1 MMGDIFFGLRMF
13 AITLAMVVALQIK
26 VGDETIERISLAW
39 IGSSSVVAS
48 LRDVSNGGIKAL
60 SQAYRWAA
68 GSVDAKIN
76 RAFRSEAEP
85 GVRSLGL
92 TLERSEGYK
101 ASQQAKRRA
110 ASLED
115 SGSDEAPSHDEPS
128 EY

>member
-13 AITLAMVVALQIK
+13 GITLAMVVALQIK

-39 IGSSSVVAS
+39 IGSSSVVES
-48 LRDVSNGGIKAL
+48 LREVSNGGIKAL
-60 SQAYRWAA
+60 SQAYRWAS

-85 GVRSLGL
+85 GSRSLGL
-92 TLERSEGYK
+92 SLDRSEAYK

-115 SGSDEAPSHDEPS
+115 DGSDEASSHNEPHAP
-128 EY
+128 